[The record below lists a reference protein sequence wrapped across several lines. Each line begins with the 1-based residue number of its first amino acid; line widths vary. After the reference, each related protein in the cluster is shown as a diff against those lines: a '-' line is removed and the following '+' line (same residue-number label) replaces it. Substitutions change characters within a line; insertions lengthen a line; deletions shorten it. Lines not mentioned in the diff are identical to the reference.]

1 MPINIDAEDFL
12 KIIKDTTFQ
21 RIITS
26 IILIVCSFYAGRISI
41 GDCTQDT
48 ICSDII
54 NDKKTLSK
62 QISDERIICQDE
74 KMNALE
80 ELHFKLNKECA
91 LRVEKS
97 LESCDF
103 DENIHCPICVARG
116 VCRD

>member
-1 MPINIDAEDFL
+1 MPVNIDAEDFL
-12 KIIKDTTFQ
+12 KIIKDATFQ
-21 RIITS
+21 RITTA

-41 GDCTQDT
+41 GDCTQDN

-54 NDKKTLSK
+54 EDKKGLVK
-62 QISDERIICQDE
+62 QISEERISCQDE

-91 LRVEKS
+91 LRVEKA
-97 LESCDF
+97 LESCNF

-116 VCRD
+116 VCHD